1 MMTLMFKVFAAVLFT
16 LPIVS
21 AQITPIFVD
30 FPPQLKSYLELT
42 DDQVTAIKKANM
54 ALSEF
59 RMTKLQRQF
68 QVQIELGEETAK
80 QTPDPMAM
88 GLRYVELEAI
98 RRELQAEQE
107 KTVAAVQKVL
117 TAPQKTKLSVLQQ
130 AFLLYGTA
138 CSAVDQN
145 LFQPRP
151 TLLSGRNTIPSIRID
166 PTPTSFA
173 SFLLGPPG
181 ITACGGATGVI
192 RNGEF
197 TFNQA
202 PTLE

>member
-1 MMTLMFKVFAAVLFT
+1 MMALMFKILAAVLLT
-16 LPIVS
+16 LPMAS
-21 AQITPIFVD
+21 AQIIPILVD
-30 FPPQLKSYLELT
+30 FPPQLRSYLELT
-42 DDQVTAIKKANM
+42 DEQVTAIKKANTD
-54 ALSEF
+54 LNEF
-59 RMTKLQRQF
+59 RITKLRRQF
-68 QVQIELGEETAK
+68 QVQMELGQETAK
-80 QTPDPMAM
+80 QSPDPMGL

-117 TAPQKTKLSVLQQ
+117 TAPQKAKLSVLQQ

-145 LFQPRP
+145 LFKPGP
-151 TLLSGRNTIPSIRID
+151 TILRNAIPANRID
-166 PTPTSFA
+166 PTANSFA
-173 SFLLGPPG
+173 SILLGTPS
-181 ITACGGATGVI
+181 ISTCGATTGVI
-192 RNGEF
+192 RNGDF